1 MGRAGFARI
10 AITPPLGVELAGYGV
25 YFERRA
31 SEMPPY
37 SPAVGDTLNAG
48 AVALIES
55 LES

>member
-10 AITPPLGVELAGYGV
+10 SITPPLGVELAGYGV
-25 YFERRA
+25 YLRCRA
-31 SEMPPY
+31 SEVPPF
-37 SPAVGDTLNAG
+37 SPAVGDTLVAG